1 MSDVKELKC
10 AERIASEL
18 ANTEEQLKELY
29 ARLESGDAVANEE
42 ASIELNELPL
52 GINTSQFT
60 RITLAYGGPAEYIE
74 VFHDGYE
81 ISRAVYRFSDWFDT
95 ATLELDESSPLYRY
109 AQEVIET
116 IEEAR

>member
-1 MSDVKELKC
+1 MSTKEKTC
-10 AERIASEL
+10 IERIDSEL
-18 ANTEEQLKELY
+18 SNTEEQLREMY
-29 ARLESGDAVANEE
+29 ARLDSGDDVANEE
-42 ASIELNELPL
+42 ASTELNEYPL
-52 GINTSQFT
+52 GIDTSQFT

-81 ISRAVYRFSDWFDT
+81 INRAIYRFSVWFDT
-95 ATLELDESSPLYRY
+95 ATLELGEESPLYRF